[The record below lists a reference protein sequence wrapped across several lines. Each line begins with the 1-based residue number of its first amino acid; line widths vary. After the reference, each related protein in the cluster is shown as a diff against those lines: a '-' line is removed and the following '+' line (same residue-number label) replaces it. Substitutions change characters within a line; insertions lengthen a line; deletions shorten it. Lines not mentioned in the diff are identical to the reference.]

1 MGDPT
6 NMPPLS
12 GEIMAGDPPRASQPA
27 SAAAD
32 VVDAEFVTL
41 SRAPAAAPS
50 VSAPVAEI
58 PIVQPASPLTGMDLL
73 KDAGPPG
80 HGSRRAGFG
89 FWATGV
95 AAAIA
100 AFWMSGGHTLS
111 RHLPV
116 MRGEPE
122 TVRIAG
128 LTSRIADTA
137 TGPRL
142 FIDGEVRNTAS
153 DGIASPELMIDVTA
167 KDGLVTRY
175 RLATGAGRM
184 ASGEAR
190 RFSSRFEAPESGVRT
205 VTVMIDRKGRD

>member
-6 NMPPLS
+6 DMPPLS
-12 GEIMAGDPPRASQPA
+12 GEIMAGDLPRGTQSQT
-27 SAAAD
+27 AAAD
-32 VVDAEFVTL
+32 VVDAEFVTMPR
-41 SRAPAAAPS
+41 SPAAHLAF
-50 VSAPVAEI
+50 ATTVAEI
-58 PIVQPASPLTGMDLL
+58 PIVRPAPPLTGMDLL
-73 KDAGPPG
+73 KDAAVPG
-80 HGSRRAGFG
+80 NGSRRAGFG
-89 FWATGV
+89 FWATGL

-116 MRGEPE
+116 VRGEAE
-122 TVRIAG
+122 TIRIAG

-153 DGIASPELMIDVTA
+153 DGIVSPDLMIDVTA
-167 KDGLVTRY
+167 RDGLVTRY
-175 RLATGAGRM
+175 RMATGAGRM

-190 RFSSRFEAPESGVRT
+190 RFSSRLDAPESGVRT
-205 VTVMIDRKGRD
+205 VTVTIDGKGRD